1 MAYTQEDRLI
11 AIETPLGKDAL
22 LLAGFRGTEG
32 ISSLFHFDLD
42 ILSENHSV
50 VFEDI
55 IGKNVTVS
63 MIMTDGSPRLING
76 IISSFCQERGSGE
89 SGTNSDL
96 SFYTAT
102 MVPWLWLLTRSANS
116 RIFQKLSVPDIVEKI
131 FEEKGFQD
139 YKLSLHASYDK
150 RDYCVQYRET
160 DFNFISRLLE
170 DEGICYFFKHEKGKH
185 TLVLADTAEDFQPC
199 PKQES
204 ARYQLTTGG
213 WLDEDVIISLE
224 KRQEIT
230 ASKYSHTDYN
240 FKTPTTDLK
249 VELESK
255 QALAPQELEI
265 YDYPGEYD
273 NRALGETRSNLR
285 MQEEEAKITTI
296 TGSSNCR
303 AFTSGN
309 RFDLDGYYRDDMNN
323 KAFVLTYID
332 HVASVEDSYVTGAG
346 QGEFA
351 YSNNFTCTPFDVP
364 FRPPRITPKPV
375 VQGTQTAIVTG
386 PAGETIY
393 PDKYGRVKIKF
404 HWDRE
409 NNNDDKSSC
418 WVRVSQAWAGQG
430 WGSMHIPHVGQ
441 EVIVDFF
448 EGDPDR
454 PHITGRLYHANN
466 MPADALPGEKTKSVF
481 RDHGGNEQI
490 IEGKDGAQ
498 SIHTKQ
504 ACGNEFKMD
513 GSSGGEKI
521 ELRDKYG
528 NEIVL
533 DAVAGTVRIYSPTH
547 ESEIVLGKS
556 GEIRSDSRIRIESGA
571 NIEEEAAGNKL
582 EHIVGDVQ
590 TNYDKDVI
598 ETFVGAFHKNVLG
611 ITSKL
616 IGGWKQ
622 ETIIGAET
630 KSINGAKSETIRGAV
645 FKKHMGKEYKK
656 NESGFHEKTPNAL
669 WMVTKAFGQYK
680 ESRAKIKEKIEEVET
695 KKIEKAK
702 EYITQFED
710 RFEKSKSWETKCSV
724 AKFLDMQ
731 EYIIEGAEQKI
742 KASKKWGIKTPNAKI
757 KASEV
762 KLG

>member
-1 MAYTQEDRLI
+1 M

-32 ISSLFHFDLD
+32 ISTLFHFDLD
-42 ILSENHSV
+42 IFSENHSV

-63 MIMTDGSPRLING
+63 MIMEDGSPRLING

-89 SGTNSDL
+89 SGTNPEL

-102 MVPWLWLLTRSANS
+102 MVPWFWLLTRTANS

-131 FEEKGFQD
+131 FEEKGLLD
-139 YKLSLHASYDK
+139 YKLSLHADYEE
-150 RDYCVQYRET
+150 REYCVQYRET

-170 DEGICYFFKHEKGKH
+170 DEGICYFFTHEKGKH
-185 TLVLADTAEDFQPC
+185 TLVLADTAEDYQPC

-240 FKTPTTDLK
+240 FKTPATDLK
-249 VELESK
+249 VGVESN

-273 NRALGETRSNLR
+273 KRALGEKRSNLR
-285 MQEEEAKITTI
+285 MQAEEAKITTI
-296 TGSSNCR
+296 SGSSNCR
-303 AFTSGN
+303 AFSSGY
-309 RFDLDGYYRDDMNN
+309 RFDLAGYYRDDMNN
-323 KAFVLTYID
+323 KAFVLAYID
-332 HVASVEDSYVTGAG
+332 HVASVADSFATGAG
-346 QGEFA
+346 LNEFA
-351 YSNNFTCTPFDVP
+351 YSNNFTCTPFEVP
-364 FRPPRITPKPV
+364 YRPPRITPKPV

-454 PHITGRLYHANN
+454 PHITGRLYHGNN
-466 MPADALPGEKTKSVF
+466 MPADALPGEKTKSVI

-490 IEGKDGAQ
+490 IEGKDGVQ

-513 GSSGGEKI
+513 GTSGGEKI

-533 DAVAGTVRIYSPTH
+533 DAVAGTLRLYSPTH

-556 GEIRSDSRIRIESGA
+556 VDIFSLSNLKAEIMGHRI
-571 NIEEEAAGNKL
+571 
-582 EHIVGDVQ
+582 EHIVGDIKIKGGSDLISLYLGNDMKQ
-590 TNYDKDVI
+590 VI
-598 ETFVGAFHKNVLG
+598 GVKGRF
-611 ITSKL
+611 
-616 IGGWKQ
+616 IGGWKH
-622 ETIIGAET
+622 ETIIGKEG
-630 KSINGAKSETIRGAV
+630 KILIGAKSEIIKGTVLKIH
-645 FKKHMGKEYKK
+645 KGKEFKHEQNGKGEKAPKLFQMIKDVRQRYDL
-656 NESGFHEKTPNAL
+656 EKT
-669 WMVTKAFGQYK
+669 MIKADKDIEVQGKTREKYRK
-680 ESRAKIKEKIEEVET
+680 RRIELEEKYEKADKSEKNIKYMELVCED
-695 KKIEKAK
+695 KKIEKVNKLIWNAK
-702 EYITQFED
+702 TARMKAD
-710 RFEKSKSWETKCSV
+710 ETIVK
-724 AKFLDMQ
+724 
-731 EYIIEGAEQKI
+731 G
-742 KASKKWGIKTPNAKI
+742 KAKWG
-757 KASEV
+757 
-762 KLG
+762 